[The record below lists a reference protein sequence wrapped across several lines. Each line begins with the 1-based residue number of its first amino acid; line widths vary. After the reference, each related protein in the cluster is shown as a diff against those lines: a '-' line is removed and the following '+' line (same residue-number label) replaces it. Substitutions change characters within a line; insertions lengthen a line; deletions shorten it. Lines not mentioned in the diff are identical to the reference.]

1 MLDGATTTSTTVFD
15 MNALHIAE
23 NLAFD
28 AYMRYHRNRLTLSTS
43 DVDQLRKYE
52 VVDRGETYAIL
63 YENGMDAGKS
73 TIYATVNKK
82 TGMVCS
88 SLR

>member
-28 AYMRYHRNRLTLSTS
+28 AYMRYHRNRLTLSTP

-52 VVDRGETYAIL
+52 VVDRGENFLVL
-63 YENGMDAGKS
+63 YQNGMDAGKS

-88 SLR
+88 SSR